1 MLVLVVGA
9 SGVVGRQLVPQLL
22 EAGHAVVATTR
33 SSPAPASAE
42 RLEHRRLDLLDR
54 DAVTALVH
62 EVRPD
67 AIVHQ
72 ATALSTLSNNLRR
85 FDTMFALTNQ
95 LRTVGTANLI
105 DASRAVGWPR
115 LLVQSFC
122 GWLWRLDGAAVKTE
136 DEPLETDPPKSFR
149 ETLRAI
155 VDLERQVLSDHPSGV
170 VLRYGGLYGPG
181 SSLTRG
187 PQIDAVRKGWFPL
200 IGAGDG
206 IWSFVHTADAAS
218 ATVAALTTGA
228 GIYNIVDD
236 DPAPVREWLP
246 ELARLAGGPPP
257 RRVPTW
263 VGWLAGG
270 GGLVRMM
277 TQVRGSSN
285 AKARAELGWVP
296 RYPSWR
302 QGFAA
307 EFARPT
313 VPAS

>member
-22 EAGHAVVATTR
+22 DAGHAVVATTR
-33 SSPAPASAE
+33 SSPPPASAE
-42 RLEHRRLDLLDR
+42 RLEHRRLDLLDAA
-54 DAVTALVH
+54 AVTALVH
-62 EVRPD
+62 EIRPD

-72 ATALSTLSNNLRR
+72 ATALSRLSNNLRR
-85 FDTMFALTNQ
+85 FDKLFTLTNQ
-95 LRTVGTANLI
+95 LRTTGTANLI
-105 DASRAVGWPR
+105 DASRDVGWPR

-122 GWLWRLDGAAVKTE
+122 GWPWATVGGPVKTE
-136 DEPLETDPPKSFR
+136 DDPLEPDPPKSFR
-149 ETLRAI
+149 GTLRAI
-155 VDLERQVLSDHPSGV
+155 IDLEQQVLHDHPSGV

-187 PQIDAVRKGWFPL
+187 PQFDAVRKGWFPL
-200 IGAGDG
+200 VGSGAG
-206 IWSFVHTADAAS
+206 IWSFVHAADAAS
-218 ATVAALTTGA
+218 ATVAALTRGS
-228 GIYNIVDD
+228 GLYNIVDD
-236 DPAPVREWLP
+236 DPAPVAEWLP
-246 ELARLAGGPPP
+246 EMARLAGGPPP
-257 RRVPTW
+257 RRVPAW

-270 GGLVRMM
+270 DGLVRMM

-307 EFARPT
+307 EFGRTAVSAP
-313 VPAS
+313 